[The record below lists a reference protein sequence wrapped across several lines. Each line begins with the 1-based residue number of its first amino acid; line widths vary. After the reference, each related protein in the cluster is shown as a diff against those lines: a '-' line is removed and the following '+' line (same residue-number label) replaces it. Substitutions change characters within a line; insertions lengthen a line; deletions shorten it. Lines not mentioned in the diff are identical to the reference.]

1 MTCKENIHITSH
13 INNAFTP
20 FLLFF
25 FPEAYFFSCREL
37 SFNLLLFFK
46 NKTIQCNQPNKIW
59 TNWCKMQNEEPTG
72 FFFFFPEARPVLHYL
87 LRKQVI
93 MMLPPTKKKIHGDDY
108 SFLTCFK
115 VGYYKQIWAHTKFS
129 ISTTCN
135 EATSLCLLCLH
146 KSKRLAETENC
157 VCMFS
162 ILTLYENIKVRMG
175 IKGYHIYYGIC
186 FYYRH
191 CFVCFT
197 DII

>member
-1 MTCKENIHITSH
+1 M
-13 INNAFTP
+13 P
-20 FLLFF
+20 
-25 FPEAYFFSCREL
+25 
-37 SFNLLLFFK
+37 LLLFCSSSSLKHIFSPAESFLLICCCFS
-46 NKTIQCNQPNKIW
+46 KTRQFSAINQTKFGQIDVK
-59 TNWCKMQNEEPTG
+59 CKMRSQQA
-72 FFFFFPEARPVLHYL
+72 FFFFFPEAGPVLHYL